1 MGGYKTN
8 ECSEINS
15 NVVFTFHCRRNGQ
28 GCAQSLARSL
38 SLYSFVLEMDEW
50 SHLVDIVFVV
60 AIRIANFELF
70 SPLKSTTFA
79 RCGGKWL
86 KHYKLLL
93 PID

>member
-38 SLYSFVLEMDEW
+38 SLYSFVLEMDE
-50 SHLVDIVFVV
+50 
-60 AIRIANFELF
+60 
-70 SPLKSTTFA
+70 
-79 RCGGKWL
+79 
-86 KHYKLLL
+86 
-93 PID
+93 